1 MVCAYRNC
9 TSRLIEARCFCL
21 LSALCAPVVPLP
33 AVAFAAALVGFCTD
47 LPLAE
52 VRLGLLLHTIKS
64 FAIVYKDFFFFHS
77 FHIGP
82 DLEKN
87 CPFELF
93 SLHFNSI
100 VLVWFLHKFHT
111 IHTSYSTECYV
122 DFDIYVYCLVKNCQE

>member
-21 LSALCAPVVPLP
+21 LSALCATVVPLP
-33 AVAFAAALVGFCTD
+33 AAAALVGFCTD

-64 FAIVYKDFFFFHS
+64 FAIVYKDIFFFHS

-100 VLVWFLHKFHT
+100 VLVWFLHKLHILLTLHGMLCQFW
-111 IHTSYSTECYV
+111 
-122 DFDIYVYCLVKNCQE
+122 FLCLVKNCQE